1 MSEKMIEHNLELIE
15 RLGKKDIAIKERVK
29 MCGHL
34 LDHVKSDV
42 AQELLR
48 QEIEALT
55 RILNI

>member
-1 MSEKMIEHNLELIE
+1 MSERMIEHNLKLIE
-15 RLGKKDIAIKERVK
+15 RVGKKDIAIKERIK
-29 MCGHL
+29 ICGHL
-34 LDHVKSDV
+34 LDHLKSDV

>member
-1 MSEKMIEHNLELIE
+1 MSEKMIEHNLKLIE
-15 RLGKKDIAIKERVK
+15 RVGKKNIAIRERIK
-29 MCGHL
+29 MCNHL
-34 LDHVKSDV
+34 LVHVKSDV